1 MACEAVSLGFRAV
14 LVQVWVFPAS
24 CHALEDLHHG
34 FGGSN
39 PRSQAGALTLGRC
52 LGMWRVL
59 SLLVNYFKEFYPRG
73 SRQNAGGGWG
83 QRSPCLAAASARVG
97 VTNEPRLLRVLKEW
111 LQHFSSFLWGS

>member
-39 PRSQAGALTLGRC
+39 PRSQAGALTLSGDVTSE
-52 LGMWRVL
+52 L
-59 SLLVNYFKEFYPRG
+59 
-73 SRQNAGGGWG
+73 AGE
-83 QRSPCLAAASARVG
+83 L
-97 VTNEPRLLRVLKEW
+97 
-111 LQHFSSFLWGS
+111 F